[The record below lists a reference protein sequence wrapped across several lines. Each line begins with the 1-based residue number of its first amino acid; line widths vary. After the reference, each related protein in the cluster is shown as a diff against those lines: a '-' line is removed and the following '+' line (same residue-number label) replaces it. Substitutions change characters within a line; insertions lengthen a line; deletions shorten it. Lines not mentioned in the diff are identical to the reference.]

1 MEFVKLIGPFGTV
14 FIMFCLGLHLSYEDF
29 FKIIKKPNDLIVGLI
44 IQILLL
50 PIIGL
55 AIIHVYPMRPEF
67 QLGVFLLLILPS
79 AVMSNYSTKLVDGNV
94 ALSIT
99 LTSLAAL
106 FSFITIAVYLN
117 LFSLIF
123 AAENFNLNLIAF
135 SIKIFLFI
143 SLPTLLGIFLR
154 NKFPNYIIPKKF
166 ALDRAALIVF
176 MFIILY
182 AIYTERFNLGQYFRD
197 TGLISFSIAFSIV
210 LVVYLMT
217 SIFINEKGSQRAI
230 RIEALLQNGAMGIV
244 VGAQIFDS
252 LIYITPIAIYAL
264 VQYIFLMFYI
274 INVKMKD

>member
-1 MEFVKLIGPFGTV
+1 
-14 FIMFCLGLHLSYEDF
+14 
-29 FKIIKKPNDLIVGLI
+29 
-44 IQILLL
+44 
-50 PIIGL
+50 
-55 AIIHVYPMRPEF
+55 MRPEF

-106 FSFITIAVYLN
+106 FSFITIAIYLN

-123 AAENFNLNLIAF
+123 AVENFNLNLIAF

-274 INVKMKD
+274 INIKMKD